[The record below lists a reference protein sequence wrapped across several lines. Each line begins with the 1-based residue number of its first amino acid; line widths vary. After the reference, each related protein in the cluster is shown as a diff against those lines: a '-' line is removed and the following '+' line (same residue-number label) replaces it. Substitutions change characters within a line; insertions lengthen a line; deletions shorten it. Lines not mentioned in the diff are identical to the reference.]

1 MKSSTVA
8 INSALNVAY
17 DRFHKFVL
25 AYDDGHTT
33 RERLSNNI
41 YALRNNIY
49 ALRNNIASLSQKAET
64 KTAREKIERFV
75 KMCDTRL
82 QLLAKGEI

>member
-8 INSALNVAY
+8 INAALNVAY
-17 DRFHKFVL
+17 DRFHAFVR
-25 AYDDGHTT
+25 AYDDGDIT

-41 YALRNNIY
+41 YALRNNI
-49 ALRNNIASLSQKAET
+49 ASLCQKAET
-64 KTAREKIERFV
+64 KTAIENIERFV

>member
-8 INSALNVAY
+8 INSHLNVAY
-17 DRFHKFVL
+17 DRFHKFVR
-25 AYDDGHTT
+25 AYDEDDTT
-33 RERLSNNI
+33 RERLS
-41 YALRNNIY
+41 NNIY

>member
-17 DRFHKFVL
+17 DRFHKFVQ
-25 AYDDGHTT
+25 AYDEGDTT

-41 YALRNNIY
+41 FALRNNID
-49 ALRNNIASLSQKAET
+49 SLSQKAET
-64 KTAREKIERFV
+64 KTARENIERFV

>member
-8 INSALNVAY
+8 INSELNMAY
-17 DRFHKFVL
+17 YRFYKLVL
-25 AYDDGHTT
+25 AYDDGDTT
-33 RERLSNNI
+33 RERLSD
-41 YALRNNIY
+41 NIY